1 MAVRSAGI
9 AGMTAARLS
18 ITGAPPPTPAPERI
32 ERDAYPV
39 PAHPAG
45 LRTAGFGGDAV
56 SLQRPFSQIAPPPC
70 ARTFSRTGTR
80 TSKREALTHTCR
92 PSPYVGRPARTPSR
106 HKRPRPSE
114 HRARRGGDPHRY
126 QVPAPSGARLPPR
139 MRPAAD
145 AAEAAGRAA
154 TPARRRTAPE
164 PPRRRRAPC
173 WDAAGGWTPGTAGS
187 PGRSTYRARP
197 GPSCC
202 RWRPRRSSSRT

>member
-32 ERDAYPV
+32 ERTRPV

-56 SLQRPFSQIAPPPC
+56 SLQRSFSQTAPPPC

-80 TSKREALTHTCR
+80 TSKREALT
-92 PSPYVGRPARTPSR
+92 PYVPSIAPRRPPRPDPIAAQ
-106 HKRPRPSE
+106 KPRPSE
-114 HRARRGGDPHRY
+114 YRARRGGDPHRY
-126 QVPAPSGARLPPR
+126 QAPAPSGARIPPR

-154 TPARRRTAPE
+154 TPAHRRTAPE